1 MSSAYEKI
9 LSLAPDPG
17 TAERAKSVAFA
28 RRWLSLQGNGRA
40 IWGTLGNPADPFRTK
55 VDLKGPAF
63 HCTCPV
69 RRQPCKHGIALLLLF
84 SKNNEA
90 FQPVSQPPDWVSE
103 WLDKR
108 DQRSPAPPAE
118 GNRPASAEPD
128 PAAEEKRRALRE
140 KRLSQMAEGLA
151 LLENWLLDLFRQ
163 GLASLEGTAVAWNEL
178 SARLV
183 DAKLG
188 TLARR
193 VRQIPQL
200 METDDWPEKVLAEL
214 GDIYLLVRAFQRLDQ
229 LPDALQADL
238 LGMAGANLKKEE
250 VLASQPAVA
259 DKWLVAGQTQT
270 AEDDSLLSRR
280 TWLIGEN
287 SRRVAMLLDFSWGG
301 QGFETQWKPGSVLS
315 GDLVYY
321 PAASPLRALMKSFSP
336 SREAFEL
343 KLGYGTLEEFA
354 RGHAE
359 ALSANPWTVPFPAF
373 LLQMV
378 PVFEGGRFFLVD
390 RQRKMLPLQEGREED
405 HWKLMA
411 VSAGVPLDAFGVW
424 EENAFLPLSCVAEG
438 RFYLLHLAAGNVE
451 EAETGE
457 ETPEEIE

>member
-1 MSSAYEKI
+1 MASAYDNI

-17 TAERAKSVAFA
+17 TADRAKSVAFA

-55 VDLKGPAF
+55 VDLQGPAF

-84 SKNNEA
+84 SKNNDA

-108 DQRSPAPPAE
+108 DQREVAPTAEDQRTAKPAA
-118 GNRPASAEPD
+118 D
-128 PAAEEKRRALRE
+128 PAAEDRRRALRE
-140 KRLSQMAEGLA
+140 KRLTQMAEGLA
-151 LLENWLLDLFRQ
+151 RLENWLLDLLRQ
-163 GLASLEGTAVAWNEL
+163 GLASLEGAADTPWNEL

-200 METDDWPEKVLAEL
+200 IGKDNWPEKVTAEL
-214 GDIYLLVRAFQRLDQ
+214 GDIYLLVRAFQRLEQ

-238 LGMAGANLKKEE
+238 LGMAGVNLKKEE
-250 VLASQPAVA
+250 VLGSQPAVA
-259 DKWLVAGQTQT
+259 DRWLVAGQTQQ
-270 AEDDSLLSRR
+270 AEDDNLLSRR

-287 SRRVAMLLDFSWGG
+287 SQRVAMLLDFSWRG
-301 QGFETQWKPGSVLS
+301 QGFDTQWKPGSVLS
-315 GDLVYY
+315 GELVYY
-321 PAASPLRALMKSFSP
+321 PAASPLRALMKSCSP
-336 SREAFEL
+336 SNEAFEL
-343 KLGYGTLEEFA
+343 KLGYASLQEFA
-354 RGHAE
+354 RCHAE
-359 ALSANPWTVPFPAF
+359 ALSANPWTSPFPAY

-390 RQRKMLPLQEGREED
+390 RERKMLPLQEGHDED
-405 HWKLMA
+405 HWGLIA
-411 VSAGVPLDAFGVW
+411 VSTGTPLDAFGVW
-424 EENAFLPLSCVAEG
+424 EENVFLPLSCVAAG
-438 RFYLLHLAAGNVE
+438 RFFLIHQAGRERE
-451 EAETGE
+451 EVIG
-457 ETPEEIE
+457 